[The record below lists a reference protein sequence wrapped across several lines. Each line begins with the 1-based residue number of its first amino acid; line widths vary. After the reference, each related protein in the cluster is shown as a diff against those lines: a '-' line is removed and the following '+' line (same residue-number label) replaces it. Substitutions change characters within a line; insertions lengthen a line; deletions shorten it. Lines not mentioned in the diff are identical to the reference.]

1 MKGSD
6 ISIKTF
12 TCIYPFT
19 IWVLLELNKI
29 IFNPIHCHDRYYI
42 PRIQYVNDYKIED
55 SGNFVL
61 YVINLFSIKK
71 TNMIHYK
78 MISAIFFWKNVLSF
92 GLLEKI
98 FKQCSQFVCVGI
110 FRLSYQNHI
119 IVATST
125 FKWYSFL
132 RGNVTSFNLSE
143 SIKNYAYTW
152 HFVLSVDASVV
163 FVWVTDAP
171 NLLYRGSAN

>member
-1 MKGSD
+1 MY
-6 ISIKTF
+6 ISIHNLSSAR
-12 TCIYPFT
+12 I
-19 IWVLLELNKI
+19 LNKI

-78 MISAIFFWKNVLSF
+78 MISTIFFWKNVLSS

-110 FRLSYQNHI
+110 FKLSYQNRI
-119 IVATST
+119 IVSTST

-132 RGNVTSFNLSE
+132 RGNVTSFNLSQ
-143 SIKNYAYTW
+143 SIKNYAYTL
-152 HFVLSVDASVV
+152 HFFLSVDASVV
-163 FVWVTDAP
+163 FVWVTDVP
-171 NLLYRGSAN
+171 NLLYRASAN

>member
-1 MKGSD
+1 
-6 ISIKTF
+6 
-12 TCIYPFT
+12 
-19 IWVLLELNKI
+19 
-29 IFNPIHCHDRYYI
+29 
-42 PRIQYVNDYKIED
+42 
-55 SGNFVL
+55 
-61 YVINLFSIKK
+61 
-71 TNMIHYK
+71 MIHYK
-78 MISAIFFWKNVLSF
+78 MFSAIFFWKNVLSF

-152 HFVLSVDASVV
+152 HFFLSVDASVV